1 MHLAE
6 HKLLVME
13 RNEEMNLVK
22 LEVNYIT
29 FGEKKYLSKS
39 GEEIVGKVATI
50 NVKNSVEYTTEL
62 GEIVQRDKFSFFVP
76 DSLRYVH
83 QKGGTA
89 FLENMAGDERMLKK
103 LLERATYMIDLQV
116 GKWPLKD
123 VVFNDNILVLFKKA
137 EENSDKEFE
146 ALANGPLTR

>member
-1 MHLAE
+1 MKE
-6 HKLLVME
+6 
-13 RNEEMNLVK
+13 NETNLVK
-22 LEVNYIT
+22 LEVNYVV

-39 GEEIVGKVATI
+39 GEEVVAKVATI
-50 NVKNSVEYTTEL
+50 NTKNSVEYTTEL
-62 GEIVQRDKFSFFVP
+62 GEVVQRNKFSFFVG
-76 DSLRYVH
+76 DILRFVH
-83 QKGGTA
+83 EKGGTS
-89 FLENMAGDERMLKK
+89 FLENMGGEERLLKK

-146 ALANGPLTR
+146 ALANGPLSK

>member
-1 MHLAE
+1 
-6 HKLLVME
+6 ME

-39 GEEIVGKVATI
+39 GEEIVAKIATI
-50 NVKNSVEYTTEL
+50 NTKNSVEYTTEL
-62 GEIVQRDKFSFFVP
+62 GGIVQRNKFSFFVA
-76 DSLRYVH
+76 DILRFVH
-83 QKGGTA
+83 EKGGTA
-89 FLENMAGDERMLKK
+89 FLENMGGEERLLKK

-123 VVFNDNILVLFKKA
+123 VVFGDNIIALFKRA

-146 ALANGPLTR
+146 ALANGPLVK